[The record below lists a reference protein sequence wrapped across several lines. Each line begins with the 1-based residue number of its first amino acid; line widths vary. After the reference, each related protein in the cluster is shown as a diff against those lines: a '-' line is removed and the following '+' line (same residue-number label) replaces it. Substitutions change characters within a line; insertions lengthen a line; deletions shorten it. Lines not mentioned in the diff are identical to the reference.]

1 MRFTTLIILLVTL
14 QGCNTSLHHV
24 SNYPYVEPREQQDA
38 ALYVHVDNLS
48 RQLTD
53 NLDLTDSDSVAVS
66 TVVDLDDLQSSDS
79 FGRQVAEAMFAALS
93 REGVNMVEPR
103 LTGRLQMDPGY
114 GEFSLS
120 RDAEL
125 LRKEMEITYVVVGS
139 FQRTTSGR
147 HVNMRL
153 VELSSQ
159 EVVSA
164 AYQFVPNIAGATS
177 PRVTSVNGSLERHE
191 QSVL

>member
-1 MRFTTLIILLVTL
+1 MRYTTLLIVLVAL

-24 SNYPYVEPREQQDA
+24 SNYPYVEAREQQDA
-38 ALYVHVDNLS
+38 ALYVHVDSLS
-48 RQLTD
+48 KQLTD
-53 NLDLTDSDSVAVS
+53 DVDLIETDSVAVS
-66 TVVDLDDLQSSDS
+66 TVVDLDNLQSSDA

-103 LTGRLQMDPGY
+103 LTGRLQMDPGF

-125 LRKEMEITYVVVGS
+125 LRTEMEITYVVVGS

-147 HVNMRL
+147 HVNLRL

-159 EVVSA
+159 AVVSA
-164 AYQFVPNIAGATS
+164 AYQFIPNMAGATS
-177 PRVTSVNGSLERHE
+177 PRVTSVNGSLQRHE
-191 QSVL
+191 QTVL